1 MLNVAV
7 YVTKT
12 ATIIFL
18 LVVFNFDFCASGA
31 VVCIAHGRLMSF
43 SCIHTK
49 QVFCWRWQNSGFS
62 QNLNSFHQHG
72 WLVTGSV
79 ASVSCC
85 FVTDWKL
92 RHLCPVPGSII
103 KLLPDQFCDCIGSLS
118 RLQDY
123 FFISSLSQLWGST
136 DKQPICSHCDGT
148 PHQIL
153 LNVHNCSF
161 SIFTG
166 QEFLLLAFNKYCR
179 NIEDNQ
185 KLGSLL
191 YNFILQM
198 AEIQI

>member
-1 MLNVAV
+1 MLQELKIKIRSAYLCDSKMLNVAV

-92 RHLCPVPGSII
+92 RHFCPVPGSII

-123 FFISSLSQLWGST
+123 FFISSLSHLWGSI
-136 DKQPICSHCDGT
+136 DK
-148 PHQIL
+148 
-153 LNVHNCSF
+153 LN
-161 SIFTG
+161 
-166 QEFLLLAFNKYCR
+166 
-179 NIEDNQ
+179 
-185 KLGSLL
+185 SLFAVTAL
-191 YNFILQM
+191 WWDTAPDTFKCT
-198 AEIQI
+198 

>member
-85 FVTDWKL
+85 FVRDWKL
-92 RHLCPVPGSII
+92 RHFCPVPGSII
-103 KLLPDQFCDCIGSLS
+103 KLLPDQFCDCIGSLF

-123 FFISSLSQLWGST
+123 FFISSLSQLWGSA
-136 DKQPICSHCDGT
+136 DKQPIWSHCDGT

-153 LNVHNCSF
+153 SLLKYINVYFQYSP
-161 SIFTG
+161 
-166 QEFLLLAFNKYCR
+166 EFLLLAF
-179 NIEDNQ
+179 
-185 KLGSLL
+185 
-191 YNFILQM
+191 
-198 AEIQI
+198 A